1 MTITSPASARPSIRR
16 SVRDVGMGLVPALAG
31 LTAVLIAFTALPW
44 INKGSSKFGEI
55 ATRLSEPGRY
65 GNGWAQAYFVWLGW
79 VLIGAGF
86 TVAVLANLPVPKRQ
100 WFRIAGVV
108 IAAAAIALTFAAIHL
123 FNTPLVTYGDWIG
136 LARSGFYTSMAGFL
150 GIGIGAAF
158 GVPLRRSGSGTGAPP
173 A

>member
-1 MTITSPASARPSIRR
+1 MTIASSQPARR
-16 SVRDVGMGLVPALAG
+16 SLGRSVKGAGIGLVPALGG
-31 LTAVLIAFTALPW
+31 LAAVLIAFTTLPW

-55 ATRLSEPGRY
+55 ASRLSEPGHY

-79 VLIGAGF
+79 VLVGTAF
-86 TVAVLANLPVPKRQ
+86 VAAVLANLPVPKRQ

-123 FNTPLVTYGDWIG
+123 FNTPLVTYSDWIG
-136 LARSGFYTSMAGFL
+136 LARSGFYTSLAGFL
-150 GIGIGAAF
+150 AIGLGAAF
-158 GVPLRRSGSGTGAPP
+158 GLPLRRTDDGTDAPQ